1 MPRFPTYERQAG
13 LSGGSTAS
21 YASDSSFGAPARAL
35 GGLGDAVAGVGE
47 QFAAVEQ
54 KVRETQ
60 DNTWFSKA
68 RAQTAVDMIGKEREL
83 QTSATDGAK
92 DYTPS
97 VRGTFDEYRKA
108 KIAEAPSK
116 RAASMFQGWSDSY
129 DVDLTRRSATFQAES
144 ELAKR
149 TSDFADTMNA
159 HAQAILADP
168 TQYDAVAK
176 RAMDDFEGARQWMT
190 PEQETAARNKV
201 DHDLKLARAKSL
213 VEFSPEDFMRETQ
226 GDDTTAGSA
235 IDTVVGKIIGVESG
249 GNPNAKNPNSS
260 ATGAGQFISS
270 TWLNMIRKYR
280 PELAEG
286 KSAGEI
292 LAMRNNGALSR
303 EMTTRYTQENAEF
316 LTNKGIQTTP
326 GNLYLAHFLGPQ
338 GAANALRA
346 DPGASVASV
355 VGADVVRANPFLAGK
370 SIADLQAWSAK
381 KMGGK
386 GINVVGNPKYEGL
399 SVDELLSLQNSAQ
412 TTINANQTTAYN
424 QMKDTIALGIQ
435 TGSIMSEGDILGS
448 GLNDGDKASAISR
461 FREVNKDAVAVRD
474 VLEGLANNSLSLDP
488 FDTDARKAVDKTA
501 ELVKQRVPQED
512 YQRHAEEIVRQTGIV
527 PKDVVNEIRKGL
539 QSTNAQDVANA
550 ANMASRLSQIDPAA
564 LGRRDGGSE
573 AQKAADDFSYM
584 VNDLNMTPEE
594 AGKRIIENND
604 PEKKRDR
611 KAMEPAA
618 KEFVKEMEDVSIA
631 GEFDTWLGSEPS
643 LGFSPGQ
650 EMGIKAEFLAIAE
663 DQFFQTNGDPDLAKN
678 RAIEQMKRL
687 YGVTEMSGSKVV
699 MKYPPERYW
708 PAQNSPGFFG
718 IGADP
723 WQYARTQLFQ
733 DITAL
738 DPEFQSGSVQFVTT
752 PETDREIKA
761 GKLPGYA
768 VLWKDKN
775 GVLQTMPGKL
785 WRPDP
790 TNVLKIDAINAEKEQ
805 AETIERARQDDID
818 DKMGKDREGN
828 LDRSLY
834 GNPLTGGLDGNLKTT
849 AGR

>member
-35 GGLGDAVAGVGE
+35 GGLGDAVADVGGD
-47 QFAAVEQ
+47 FAQVEQ

-92 DYTPS
+92 DYTPN

-108 KIAEAPSK
+108 KLAEAPSK
-116 RAASMFQGWSDSY
+116 RAASMFQEWSDSY

-176 RAMDDFEGARQWMT
+176 RAMDDFEGAKQWME
-190 PEQETAARNKV
+190 PGQEELIRAKV

-213 VEFSPEDFMRETQ
+213 VEFAPEDFMRETA
-226 GDDTTAGSA
+226 GDDTVSGGSA
-235 IDTVVGKIIGVESG
+235 VDTVVGKIIGVESG

-292 LAMRNNGALSR
+292 LAMRNDGPLSR

-316 LTNKGIQTTP
+316 LSNKGIQTTP

-338 GAANALRA
+338 GAANALKA
-346 DPGASVASV
+346 DPGSSVASV
-355 VGADVVRANPFLAGK
+355 VGPDVMRANPFLQGK
-370 SIADLQAWSAK
+370 SVADLQAWSAK

-386 GINVVGNPKYEGL
+386 GINVVGNPKYAGL

-424 QMKDTIALGIQ
+424 QMKDTMTLGIQ
-435 TGSIMSEGDILGS
+435 TGSIMSEDDILGS
-448 GLNDGDKASAISR
+448 GLNDGDKASAISK
-461 FREVNKDAVAVRD
+461 FREVQKDGMAVRD

-527 PKDVVNEIRKGL
+527 PKDIVNEIRKGL
-539 QSTNAQDVANA
+539 QSTKAQDVANA
-550 ANMASRLSQIDPAA
+550 AKMASRLSQIDPAA

-573 AQKAADDFSYM
+573 AQKAADDFSHM

-594 AGKRIIENND
+594 AGKRLVDNND

-618 KEFVKEMEDVSIA
+618 KEFVKEMETVSVADQFDDSWFA
-631 GEFDTWLGSEPS
+631 GDPD

-650 EMGIKAEFLAIAE
+650 ELGIKAEWLAIAE
-663 DQFFQTNGDPDLAKN
+663 EQFYQANGDADLAQN
-678 RAIEQMKRL
+678 RATEQMKRL
-687 YGVTEMSGSKVV
+687 YGVTGLTGRRVV
-699 MKYPPERYW
+699 MKHPPENYW
-708 PAQNSPGFFG
+708 PTHKDGDQPLAYAQMQLRQDLGEAFPDIGYLG
-718 IGADP
+718 IDMD
-723 WQYARTQLFQ
+723 RVQL
-733 DITAL
+733 
-738 DPEFQSGSVQFVTT
+738 VTT
-752 PETDREIKA
+752 PETDAMVKRGE
-761 GKLPGYA
+761 LPGYA
-768 VLWKDKN
+768 VLYKDDN
-775 GVLQTMPGKL
+775 GVLQTIPGKL

-790 TNVLKIDAINAEKEQ
+790 TQMLQFQQQQEIEEQ
-805 AETIERARQDDID
+805 AGKVENARDLQERH
-818 DKMGKDREGN
+818 EGN
-828 LDRSLY
+828 RERLEQIEQRQRE
-834 GNPLTGGLDGNLKTT
+834 TGNLLR
-849 AGR
+849 GRPLD